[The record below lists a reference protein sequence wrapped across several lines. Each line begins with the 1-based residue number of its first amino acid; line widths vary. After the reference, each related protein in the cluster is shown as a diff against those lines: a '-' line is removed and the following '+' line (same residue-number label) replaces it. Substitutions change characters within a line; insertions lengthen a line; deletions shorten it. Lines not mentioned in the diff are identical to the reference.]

1 MELVLDDL
9 NKFNYKLADY
19 IESFGTIIWL
29 YSDLFMI
36 GFDISLTV
44 PFTYTSLNL
53 GSLTA
58 NVFPVDRGRYSQL
71 CPLSSLNRQIIR
83 QIEVN
88 TKQKQTKNF
97 ADFITKFRGF
107 SKLSKIEFCQR
118 QIFKNSIICFLW
130 GPVMS
135 HKKIGSNLF
144 SRFDV
149 YWIQTNKQT
158 PKQTSKV
165 Y

>member
-29 YSDLFMI
+29 YADLFII

-58 NVFPVDRGRYSQL
+58 NVFPVDRGRYS
-71 CPLSSLNRQIIR
+71 
-83 QIEVN
+83 
-88 TKQKQTKNF
+88 
-97 ADFITKFRGF
+97 
-107 SKLSKIEFCQR
+107 
-118 QIFKNSIICFLW
+118 
-130 GPVMS
+130 
-135 HKKIGSNLF
+135 
-144 SRFDV
+144 
-149 YWIQTNKQT
+149 
-158 PKQTSKV
+158 
-165 Y
+165 